1 MKGPDPEIQQKDAQW
16 LAYADE
22 DLRMAKHSLGMPDAE
37 PPYRLIAYHAQQ
49 CVEKHLKAFLVRH
62 CKDFPYTHNISTLLE
77 VCGDL
82 GDWPETMEEAEELTP
97 YAVTARYPGEND
109 EVTQKEALQAIEIA
123 QRVRLQVRTQLGQ
136 K

>member
-1 MKGPDPEIQQKDAQW
+1 
-16 LAYADE
+16 
-22 DLRMAKHSLGMPDAE
+22 
-37 PPYRLIAYHAQQ
+37 
-49 CVEKHLKAFLVRH
+49 
-62 CKDFPYTHNISTLLE
+62 
-77 VCGDL
+77 
-82 GDWPETMEEAEELTP
+82 MEEAEELTP